1 MRRHN
6 PPPDYID
13 RAEELEKLLR
23 PLTIA
28 SFYAIFGIMFA
39 ALVALVFAILVHGN
53 YLNPTQQVMTAFIV
67 FGCAPFSFALVA
79 PLVAPHD
86 PVSTYIS
93 KLAKAW
99 RRSIDVISEE
109 CVFHELMADGEAV
122 CFKICIVYPEKNHT
136 QYVKERLYTYINAAL
151 AKECSTCV
159 AIPNEREVE
168 EIIDPPVE
176 LMATECGIP
185 VMYSIVREVFKLPS
199 IYNGVTASVKEHWRT
214 GTFQ

>member
-23 PLTIA
+23 PMTIA

-39 ALVALVFAILVHGN
+39 LLIWLVFAILVHGS
-53 YLNPTQQVMTAFIV
+53 YLSPTQPVMTAFIV
-67 FGCAPFSFALVA
+67 IGCAPLSFALLALV
-79 PLVAPHD
+79 VAPHD
-86 PVSTYIS
+86 PVSSYIS
-93 KLAKAW
+93 RLAKAW
-99 RRSIDVISEE
+99 RRSIDVIPEE

-136 QYVKERLYTYINAAL
+136 QYVKERLYTYVNAAL
-151 AKECSTCV
+151 AKECSTRV
-159 AIPNEREVE
+159 TIPTESEVE
-168 EIIDPPVE
+168 QIIDPPLE
-176 LMATECGIP
+176 IMATECGIA
-185 VMYSIVREVFKLPS
+185 VMYSEVHEAFKMPG
-199 IYNGVTASVKEHWRT
+199 IYNGVSASIKEHWRT